1 LTSANNFALEQ
12 GKSEKAIDWMNSYAK
27 VKNRKLEVKLENYS
41 LSTLKFGNFDAISWN
56 GDWSAARLIIVKA
69 SSKLNMKVI
78 EAGYHKKGSLISSL
92 LGVSDEI
99 AKVYSGGKLV
109 GNIVLKSKAGKWI
122 VKSEKTI

>member
-1 LTSANNFALEQ
+1 MTSANNFALEQ
-12 GKSEKAIDWMNSYAK
+12 GKSAKAIDWMNSYAK
-27 VKNRKLEVKLENYS
+27 MKNRKLEIRPENYS

-109 GNIVLKSKAGKWI
+109 GNIVLKSKSGKWI

>member
-1 LTSANNFALEQ
+1 MTSANNFALEQ
-12 GKSEKAIDWMNSYAK
+12 GKSARAIDWMNSYAK
-27 VKNRKLEVKLENYS
+27 MKNRKLEVRLENYS

-56 GDWSAARLIIVKA
+56 GDWSAARFIIVKA

-78 EAGYHKKGSLISSL
+78 EAGYHKKGSLLSSL
-92 LGVSDEI
+92 LGGSDEI

-109 GNIVLKSKAGKWI
+109 GNIVLKSKSGKWI

>member
-1 LTSANNFALEQ
+1 MTSANNFALEQ
-12 GKSEKAIDWMNSYAK
+12 GKSAKAIDWMNSYAK
-27 VKNRKLEVKLENYS
+27 MKNRKLEVRLENYS

-78 EAGYHKKGSLISSL
+78 EAGYHKKGSLLSSL
-92 LGVSDEI
+92 LGGSDEI
-99 AKVYSGGKLV
+99 AKVYSGGNLV
-109 GNIVLKSKAGKWI
+109 GTIVLKSKSGKWI

>member
-12 GKSEKAIDWMNSYAK
+12 GKSAKAIDWMNSYAK
-27 VKNRKLEVKLENYS
+27 MKNRKLEIRSENYS

-92 LGVSDEI
+92 LGGSDEI

-109 GNIVLKSKAGKWI
+109 GNIVLKSKSGKWI

>member
-1 LTSANNFALEQ
+1 MTSANNFALEQ
-12 GKSEKAIDWMNSYAK
+12 GKSAKAIEWMNSYAK
-27 VKNRKLEVKLENYS
+27 MKNRKLEIRSENYS

-109 GNIVLKSKAGKWI
+109 GNIVLKSKSGKWI

>member
-1 LTSANNFALEQ
+1 MTGANNFALEQ
-12 GKSEKAIDWMNSYAK
+12 GKSAKAIDWMNSYAK
-27 VKNRKLEVKLENYS
+27 MKNRKLEIRPENYS

-109 GNIVLKSKAGKWI
+109 GNIVLKSKSGKWI

>member
-12 GKSEKAIDWMNSYAK
+12 GKSVKAIDWMNSYAK
-27 VKNRKLEVKLENYS
+27 MKNRKLEIRSENYS

-109 GNIVLKSKAGKWI
+109 GNIVLKSKSGKWI
-122 VKSEKTI
+122 VKSERTI

>member
-12 GKSEKAIDWMNSYAK
+12 GKSAKAIDWMNSYAK
-27 VKNRKLEVKLENYS
+27 MKNRKLEVRLENYS

-78 EAGYHKKGSLISSL
+78 EAGYHKKGSLLSSL
-92 LGVSDEI
+92 IGGSDEI
-99 AKVYSGGKLV
+99 AKVYSGGNLV
-109 GNIVLKSKAGKWI
+109 GNIVLKSKSGKWI

>member
-1 LTSANNFALEQ
+1 MTSANNFALEQ
-12 GKSEKAIDWMNSYAK
+12 GKSAKAIDWMNSYAK
-27 VKNRKLEVKLENYS
+27 MKNRKLEIRSENYS
-41 LSTLKFGNFDAISWN
+41 LSTLQFGNFDAISWN

-78 EAGYHKKGSLISSL
+78 EAGYHKKGSLLSSL
-92 LGVSDEI
+92 LGGSDEI

-109 GNIVLKSKAGKWI
+109 GNIVLKSKSGKWI

>member
-1 LTSANNFALEQ
+1 MTSANNFALEQ
-12 GKSEKAIDWMNSYAK
+12 GKSAKAIDWMNSYAK
-27 VKNRKLEVKLENYS
+27 MKNRKLEVKLENYS

-99 AKVYSGGKLV
+99 AKVYSGGNLV
-109 GNIVLKSKAGKWI
+109 GNIVLKSKSGKWI

>member
-1 LTSANNFALEQ
+1 MTSANNFALEQ
-12 GKSEKAIDWMNSYAK
+12 GKSARAIDWMNSYAK
-27 VKNRKLEVKLENYS
+27 MKNRKLEIRSENYS
-41 LSTLKFGNFDAISWN
+41 LSTLKFGNFEAISWN

-78 EAGYHKKGSLISSL
+78 EAGYHKKGSLLSSL
-92 LGVSDEI
+92 LGGSDEI

-109 GNIVLKSKAGKWI
+109 GNIVLKSKSGKWI

>member
-1 LTSANNFALEQ
+1 MTSANNFALEQ
-12 GKSEKAIDWMNSYAK
+12 GKSAKAIDWMNSYAK
-27 VKNRKLEVKLENYS
+27 MKNRKLEIRPENYS

-56 GDWSAARLIIVKA
+56 GDWSSARLIIVKA

-109 GNIVLKSKAGKWI
+109 GNIVLKSKSGKWI

>member
-1 LTSANNFALEQ
+1 MTSANNFALEQ
-12 GKSEKAIDWMNSYAK
+12 GKSAKAIDWMNSYAK
-27 VKNRKLEVKLENYS
+27 MKNRKLEIRSENYF
-41 LSTLKFGNFDAISWN
+41 LSTLKFGNFEAISWN

-78 EAGYHKKGSLISSL
+78 EAGYHKKGSILSSL
-92 LGVSDEI
+92 LGGSDEI

-109 GNIVLKSKAGKWI
+109 GNIVLKSKSGKWI

>member
-12 GKSEKAIDWMNSYAK
+12 GKSAKAIDWMNSYAK
-27 VKNRKLEVKLENYS
+27 MKNRKLEIRSENYS

-78 EAGYHKKGSLISSL
+78 EAGYHKKGSLLSSL
-92 LGVSDEI
+92 LGGSDEI

-109 GNIVLKSKAGKWI
+109 GNIVLKSKSGKWI

>member
-1 LTSANNFALEQ
+1 MTSANNFALEQ
-12 GKSEKAIDWMNSYAK
+12 GKSAKAIDWMNSYAK
-27 VKNRKLEVKLENYS
+27 MKNRKLEIRSENYS
-41 LSTLKFGNFDAISWN
+41 LSTLKFGNFEAISWN

-78 EAGYHKKGSLISSL
+78 EAGYHKKGSLLSSL
-92 LGVSDEI
+92 LGGSDEI

-109 GNIVLKSKAGKWI
+109 GNIVLKSKSGKWI

>member
-12 GKSEKAIDWMNSYAK
+12 GKSAKAIDWMNSYAK
-27 VKNRKLEVKLENYS
+27 MKNRKLEVKLENYS

-56 GDWSAARLIIVKA
+56 GDWSAARFIIVKA

-78 EAGYHKKGSLISSL
+78 EAGYHKKGSLLSSL
-92 LGVSDEI
+92 LGGSDEI
-99 AKVYSGGKLV
+99 AKVYSGGNLV
-109 GNIVLKSKAGKWI
+109 GNIVMKSKSGKWI

>member
-12 GKSEKAIDWMNSYAK
+12 GKSAKAIDWMNSYAK
-27 VKNRKLEVKLENYS
+27 MKNRKLEVKLENYS

-78 EAGYHKKGSLISSL
+78 EAGYHKKGSLLSSL
-92 LGVSDEI
+92 LGGSDEI
-99 AKVYSGGKLV
+99 AKVYSGGQLV
-109 GNIVLKSKAGKWI
+109 GNIVLKSKSGKWI

>member
-1 LTSANNFALEQ
+1 MTGANNFALEQ
-12 GKSEKAIDWMNSYAK
+12 GKSAKAIDWMNSYAK
-27 VKNRKLEVKLENYS
+27 MKNRKLEIRSENYS
-41 LSTLKFGNFDAISWN
+41 LSTLKFGNFEAISWN

-78 EAGYHKKGSLISSL
+78 EAGYHKKGSLLSSL
-92 LGVSDEI
+92 LGGSDEI

-109 GNIVLKSKAGKWI
+109 GNIVLKSKSGKWI

>member
-1 LTSANNFALEQ
+1 MTSANNFALEQ
-12 GKSEKAIDWMNSYAK
+12 GKSAKAIEWMNSYAK
-27 VKNRKLEVKLENYS
+27 MKNRKLEVRLENYS
-41 LSTLKFGNFDAISWN
+41 LSTLKFGNFEAISWN

-78 EAGYHKKGSLISSL
+78 EAGYHKKGSLLSSL
-92 LGVSDEI
+92 LGGSDEI

-109 GNIVLKSKAGKWI
+109 GNIVLKSKSGKWI

>member
-12 GKSEKAIDWMNSYAK
+12 GKSAKAIDWMNSYAK
-27 VKNRKLEVKLENYS
+27 MKNRKLEIRSENYS

-109 GNIVLKSKAGKWI
+109 GNIVLKSKSGKWI

>member
-1 LTSANNFALEQ
+1 MTSANNFALEQ
-12 GKSEKAIDWMNSYAK
+12 GKSAKAIDWMNSYAK
-27 VKNRKLEVKLENYS
+27 MKNRKLEIRSENYS
-41 LSTLKFGNFDAISWN
+41 LSTLKFGNFEAISWN

-78 EAGYHKKGSLISSL
+78 EAGYHKKGSILSSL
-92 LGVSDEI
+92 LGGSDEI

-109 GNIVLKSKAGKWI
+109 GNIVLKSKSGKWI

>member
-12 GKSEKAIDWMNSYAK
+12 GKSVKAIDWMNSYAK
-27 VKNRKLEVKLENYS
+27 MKNRKLEIRSENYS
-41 LSTLKFGNFDAISWN
+41 LYTLKFGNFDAISWN

-92 LGVSDEI
+92 LGSSDEI

-109 GNIVLKSKAGKWI
+109 GNIVLKSKSGKWI

>member
-1 LTSANNFALEQ
+1 MTSANNFALEQ
-12 GKSEKAIDWMNSYAK
+12 GKSAKAIDWMNSYAK
-27 VKNRKLEVKLENYS
+27 MKNRKLEIRSENYS
-41 LSTLKFGNFDAISWN
+41 LSTLKFGNFEAISWN

-92 LGVSDEI
+92 LGGSDEI

-109 GNIVLKSKAGKWI
+109 GNIVLKSKSGKWI

>member
-1 LTSANNFALEQ
+1 MTSANNFALEQ
-12 GKSEKAIDWMNSYAK
+12 GKSAKAIDWMNSYAK
-27 VKNRKLEVKLENYS
+27 MKNRKLEIRSENYS

-92 LGVSDEI
+92 LGGSDEI
-99 AKVYSGGKLV
+99 AKVYSGGNLV
-109 GNIVLKSKAGKWI
+109 GNIVLKSKSGKWI

>member
-1 LTSANNFALEQ
+1 MTSANNFALEQ
-12 GKSEKAIDWMNSYAK
+12 GKSAKAIDWMNSYAK
-27 VKNRKLEVKLENYS
+27 MKNRKLEIRSENYS

-56 GDWSAARLIIVKA
+56 WDWSAARLIIVKA

-109 GNIVLKSKAGKWI
+109 GNIVLKSKSGKWI

>member
-1 LTSANNFALEQ
+1 MTSANNFALEQ
-12 GKSEKAIDWMNSYAK
+12 GKSAKAIDWMNSYAK
-27 VKNRKLEVKLENYS
+27 MKNRKLEIRSENYS

>member
-1 LTSANNFALEQ
+1 MTSANNFALEQ
-12 GKSEKAIDWMNSYAK
+12 GKSAKAIEWMNSYAK
-27 VKNRKLEVKLENYS
+27 MKNRKLEISSENYS

-92 LGVSDEI
+92 LGSSDEI

-109 GNIVLKSKAGKWI
+109 GNIVLKSKSGKWI

>member
-1 LTSANNFALEQ
+1 MTSANNFALEQ
-12 GKSEKAIDWMNSYAK
+12 GKSAKAIDWMNSYAK
-27 VKNRKLEVKLENYS
+27 MKNRKLEIRSENYS

-78 EAGYHKKGSLISSL
+78 EAGYHKKGSLLSSL
-92 LGVSDEI
+92 LGGSDEI
-99 AKVYSGGKLV
+99 AKVYSGGNLV
-109 GNIVLKSKAGKWI
+109 GNIVLKSKSGKWI

>member
-1 LTSANNFALEQ
+1 MTSANNFALEQ
-12 GKSEKAIDWMNSYAK
+12 GKSAKAIEWMNSYAK
-27 VKNRKLEVKLENYS
+27 MKNRKLEIRSENYS
-41 LSTLKFGNFDAISWN
+41 LSTLKFGNFEAISWN

-92 LGVSDEI
+92 LGGSDEI

-109 GNIVLKSKAGKWI
+109 GNIVLKSKSGKWI